1 MKALIPLHI
10 PTKEIEAYQVYNL
23 FITGTFSLKSHL
35 SLLVVYFILFFFYFI
50 VGQSPLHAQNL
61 EFSYVVAN
69 NGTTSTVTIAVNNTV
84 AGTENLA
91 GYTLVL
97 YYNTLESTFASFDDS
112 PTAALGW
119 NTFSGSTVANTNI
132 NNLIPIVHR
141 AYTEINIIDQDLAG
155 TNIGQLSQTLIT
167 LTYDNTIGTSAGSE
181 FYLASTTDGHP
192 ALAYTNASF
201 TGFPVNVDQSG
212 SLPVEYLEFTA
223 EALPNFKSQLKW
235 TTSLEI
241 NNSGFVIERA
251 HADDLIWQ
259 SIGFVEGNGTTSAA
273 SDYEFIDPAPFTGEN
288 LYRLRQRDID
298 GSESLSQIR
307 TLRFDAS
314 QEMSIYPV
322 PAKEEVNVRL
332 LDSQIPEGEVSY
344 TMYDFNGR
352 QVMNGEWKE
361 SMIHAID
368 IEDLPAGTY
377 HLKVFNGQQ
386 VFQKQLIKIH

>member
-1 MKALIPLHI
+1 MSRLW
-10 PTKEIEAYQVYNL
+10 
-23 FITGTFSLKSHL
+23 
-35 SLLVVYFILFFFYFI
+35 LLVVYLIPFVFYFL

-61 EFSYVVAN
+61 EFSYVVSN
-69 NGTTSTVTIAVNNTV
+69 NGNTTTVTIAVNNTV
-84 AGTENLA
+84 SGTENLA

-97 YYNTLESTFASFDDS
+97 YYNTLESTFSSFDDS

-119 NTFSGSTVANTNI
+119 NTFSGSTGANTNV

-141 AYTEINIIDQDLAG
+141 AYTEINIIDQNLNG

-181 FYLASTTDGHP
+181 FYLASTSEGHP

-212 SLPVEYLEFTA
+212 SLPVEYLAFTA
-223 EALPNFKSQLKW
+223 RALPNFKSQLNW
-235 TTSLEI
+235 TTAREI
-241 NNSGFVIERA
+241 NNSGFVVERA
-251 HADDLIWQ
+251 RIDDLNWQ
-259 SIGFVEGNGTTSAA
+259 AIGFVEGKGTTSSA
-273 SDYEFIDPAPFTGEN
+273 SDYEFMDPAPFTGEN

-314 QEMSIYPV
+314 LEMSIYPI

-332 LDSQIPEGEVSY
+332 LDSQIPEGEVFY
-344 TMYDFNGR
+344 TIYDFNGR
-352 QVMNGEWKE
+352 KVLDGKWKK
-361 SMIHAID
+361 SLQHAID
-368 IEDLPAGTY
+368 IDHLPAGTY
-377 HLKVFNGQQ
+377 HLRVFNGQQ
-386 VFQKQLIKIH
+386 VFQKQVMKVH